1 MHILQTRDHEG
12 LHSDYH
18 VTTVLEHIPRETQLR
33 LDEPPHN

>member
-1 MHILQTRDHEG
+1 MHILQTR
-12 LHSDYH
+12 DYH